1 MALPPA
7 GRRIHFFPMLDQ
19 KVDCLRFVATSQKN
33 RSNKKNTNS
42 EKSVH
47 GTGFWDKRQT
57 GNVLEIAGIVIRT
70 FLIDVRPMK
79 VHFTEK

>member
-7 GRRIHFFPMLDQ
+7 GRRFYFFSMLGQ
-19 KVDCLRFVATSQKN
+19 KVDFLILFAKTQKIY
-33 RSNKKNTNS
+33 RNKKNTNS

-57 GNVLEIAGIVIRT
+57 GNVLENAGIVIRT
-70 FLIDVRPMK
+70 FLTDVRPMK